1 MAVLVVAEH
10 ECGIISASAHHVVTA
25 AVELAFITAG
35 EVHVL
40 VAGDRCE
47 DVAETAAEISGVM
60 KVICVATNAEDG
72 VLPSIVDVVSSRY
85 SHIVFAATPAST
97 AFAEQL
103 ASMLNVRCVRNVVK
117 VISEDA
123 FERDGEAGRVV
134 VRCRDR
140 VVVLTA
146 EITKFPNAGCF
157 GHASIEV
164 LKVKQ
169 EVPPG
174 GGLGHG
180 AGRSR
185 LRAVPEPSQRCDSRF
200 GGSNTFAV
208 A

>member
-10 ECGIISASAHHVVTA
+10 EFGIISASAHHVVTA

-47 DVAETAAEISGVM
+47 EVAETAAEISGVM

-72 VLPSIVDVVSSRY
+72 VLPSIVDVVSSQYR
-85 SHIVFAATPAST
+85 HIVFAATPAST

-103 ASMLNVRCVRNVVK
+103 ASMLNVKCVLNVVK
-117 VISEDA
+117 VVSEDA

-146 EITKFPNAGCF
+146 EIATFPNAGRF

-169 EVPPG
+169 ELPQR
-174 GGLGHG
+174 GLGHG
-180 AGRSR
+180 AGRGGALRSSR
-185 LRAVPEPSQRCDSRF
+185 TTLEMRLAVQE
-200 GGSNTFAV
+200 
-208 A
+208 